1 MTQRCTSQLQQLTT
15 LTLAETIEGDCATLS
30 VVESGKLIQWRGN
43 QMQKLLI
50 EIRLNSTRVLDL
62 RDPV

>member
-1 MTQRCTSQLQQLTT
+1 M
-15 LTLAETIEGDCATLS
+15 S